1 MASFRQFLLRIATLF
16 RSGRAERDLDRE
28 IDSHLALLEDE
39 FIAKGMAA
47 ADAKLAARRAFG
59 GVDQTKERQRDARA
73 FRWLADVPRDLSYA
87 LRSLRKNRAFTAA
100 AVLTLAIGIGA
111 TTAIYSVV
119 DTVLL
124 RPLPFPDPGQIVF
137 FMSSGRQN
145 VFGNPGAS
153 PAKFAHF
160 AQQTTVTQDATAY
173 RTNVVNYTGGA
184 FPEQLQAGQV
194 SANYFKLFGATVFR
208 DRTFSPE
215 EDRPGGPRGP
225 GPVPQAGA
233 GQGPGGVR
241 PER

>member
-100 AVLTLAIGIGA
+100 ADHKVFSLVADAITNPESKA
-111 TTAIYSVV
+111 TYENI
-119 DTVLL
+119 
-124 RPLPFPDPGQIVF
+124 
-137 FMSSGRQN
+137 ME
-145 VFGNPGAS
+145 
-153 PAKFAHF
+153 H
-160 AQQTTVTQDATAY
+160 ATAEAL
-173 RTNVVNYTGGA
+173 RHARDVHRSTSASSNIMHQETGRA
-184 FPEQLQAGQV
+184 WAELLDKVKWF
-194 SANYFKLFGATVFR
+194 
-208 DRTFSPE
+208 
-215 EDRPGGPRGP
+215 
-225 GPVPQAGA
+225 
-233 GQGPGGVR
+233 
-241 PER
+241 